1 MQSYEIYAYF
11 VKNSIEMVVRKDIV
25 AISIPFSAGVITA
38 ALLPP
43 GGDVPY
49 WAAAGCCL
57 AVAGLFVPACRRGG
71 RTAELLWLFGFLG
84 LLCGLSSSLAV
95 SLPHHPGVPARQAAG
110 TLLNAIDGAEF
121 PHSGTAS
128 LLKALLLGRRDELD
142 RATVETFRAAGASH
156 ILALSGL
163 HLGILYGILQ
173 ALLACLGRSRPAAW
187 LRSAVS
193 LAAAGAYLGM
203 TGASPSLVRAFL
215 FICLNE
221 ASRLLPGRRRRPLNI
236 FCAALT
242 LQLAL
247 RPAVAGQL
255 GFQLSYLAM
264 LGITLVFPRLEA
276 WYPPS
281 SRHDPVRRLWSAVAL
296 TLSCQLFTAPL
307 VWIRFHTF
315 PKYFLLTNL
324 GALPLC
330 ELFLC
335 TSLPV
340 LALGGRCPEGIKN
353 LADGVGQTLVHF
365 LEAIAA
371 IP

>member
-1 MQSYEIYAYF
+1 MRILSKI
-11 VKNSIEMVVRKDIV
+11 SIEMVVRKDIV

-163 HLGILYGILQ
+163 HLGMLYGILNVV
-173 ALLACLGRSRPAAW
+173 LRGMGRSRIAGIT
-187 LRSAVS
+187 RSVIQIGV
-193 LAAAGAYLGM
+193 AAAYVAM

-215 FICLNE
+215 FIVLNE
-221 ASRLLPGRRRRPLNI
+221 LSRLLPGRRRRPLNI

-242 LQLAL
+242 IQLAVT
-247 RPAVAGQL
+247 PGVITSL

-264 LGITLVFPRLEA
+264 LGIVLVFPRLDA
-276 WYPPS
+276 WYPAGRRP
-281 SRHDPVRRLWSAVAL
+281 DPLRRIWSAVAL
-296 TLSCQLFTAPL
+296 TCSCQLFTAPL
-307 VWIRFHTF
+307 VWLRFRSF

-324 GALPLC
+324 GALPLTEGFIC
-330 ELFLC
+330 C
-335 TSLPV
+335 SLPV
-340 LALGGRCPEGIKN
+340 LILGGRCPEGIKN
-353 LADGVGQTLVHF
+353 LADGIGQILLHF
-365 LEAIAA
+365 LGTVASIS
-371 IP
+371 